1 MISDLQNY
9 IANEI
14 TEIESVEP
22 ATSELLSKMSERM
35 EVKFFNDDGAGGFE
49 NFERGVEDGD
59 DWRGSCVI
67 VGSMRLRGTPRRLPL
82 AENLHAAT

>member
-22 ATSELLSKMSERM
+22 VTSELLSKMSERM
-35 EVKFFNDDGAGGFE
+35 E
-49 NFERGVEDGD
+49 
-59 DWRGSCVI
+59 
-67 VGSMRLRGTPRRLPL
+67 M
-82 AENLHAAT
+82 

>member
-22 ATSELLSKMSERM
+22 VTSELLSKMSEGM
-35 EVKFFNDDGAGGFE
+35 EVKFVSSTMMAPAASRTLSAAVKTGMIGAAVASLLGQ
-49 NFERGVEDGD
+49 
-59 DWRGSCVI
+59 
-67 VGSMRLRGTPRRLPL
+67 
-82 AENLHAAT
+82 